1 MKRPAKYLNKKTTVG
16 DITFDSLKEANRWA
30 QLQLLQRAGD
40 IANLQR
46 QVRYPLI
53 INGKRVCSLVAD
65 FAYERDGKLI
75 VEDTKSDFTR
85 KLPVW
90 RIKSKLFD
98 AVHGFP
104 IIEV

>member
-1 MKRPAKYLNKKTTVG
+1 MTASKYRNRKVELDG
-16 DITFDSLKEANRWA
+16 HTFDSAKEAKRWGE
-30 QLQLLQRAGD
+30 LKLLERAGQ

-53 INGKRVCSLVAD
+53 INGRRVCSLIAD
-65 FAYERDGKLI
+65 FAYEQEGRVV

-90 RIKSKLFD
+90 RIKSKLFE
-98 AVHGFP
+98 ALNGFP
-104 IIEV
+104 IREV

>member
-1 MKRPAKYLNKKTTVG
+1 MAKYLNKKTVVG
-16 DITFDSLKEANRWA
+16 DLTFDSRKEASRWA
-30 QLQLLQRAGD
+30 VLKLLERAGQLT
-40 IANLQR
+40 NLQR

-65 FAYERDGKLI
+65 FAYEQDGKLV
-75 VEDTKSDFTR
+75 VEDTKSEFTR

-98 AVHGFP
+98 AIHGFP
-104 IIEV
+104 IVEV